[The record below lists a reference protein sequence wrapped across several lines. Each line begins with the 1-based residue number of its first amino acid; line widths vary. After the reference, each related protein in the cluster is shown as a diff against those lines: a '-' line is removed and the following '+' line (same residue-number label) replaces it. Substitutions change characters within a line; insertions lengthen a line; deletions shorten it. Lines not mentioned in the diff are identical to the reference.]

1 MLLLPTGEAAD
12 LTGDAP
18 GLVEAPGDAAA
29 IREEAVEAA
38 PGDMVVSAAL
48 LFRRFFLDFLNWLER
63 SNWLRENS
71 SPRRAGVVL
80 LLAADWSCPLCD
92 CSCPLPAVRRS
103 TVPSRRGSP
112 PVADDPVSRLSLLP
126 PRPLVLYW

>member
-1 MLLLPTGEAAD
+1 MGEAS
-12 LTGDAP
+12 
-18 GLVEAPGDAAA
+18 GDAAP
-29 IREEAVEAA
+29 REAVEAA

-48 LFRRFFLDFLNWLER
+48 LFRRFFFDFLSWLDR

-71 SPRRAGVVL
+71 SPRRAGVL
-80 LLAADWSCPLCD
+80 LPAAAD

-103 TVPSRRGSP
+103 IVPSRRSP
-112 PVADDPVSRLSLLP
+112 PASPRLSLLA